1 MMTLQ
6 EVNKAAGAKRSPS
19 GQDAQQ
25 GMIVPARAED
35 LADHY
40 DLTISHPAVDQI
52 IFACFDRW
60 LARSAAARGLACA
73 LIHDGIVHEAIR
85 RLAAG
90 ELTIG
95 FHLDYFALWH
105 VPEDPY
111 ARLAQAVQ
119 DSGGRP
125 VNAPARS
132 RLFTDKAAAHL
143 ELARHGL
150 GVPESIILRPWTAD
164 RKVTTDE
171 WQRLRLDEPGA
182 FVYVKPANGYGGRG
196 VHRIPVS
203 TPDALTTAIASARNS
218 DRRETYLVQREV
230 RCVRFRCDDGV
241 TRPAY
246 WRVLHCLGDFLV
258 FWWNGHEAACGRPA
272 YREVTLNEVYRLE
285 LQPLYEA
292 AEALA
297 DLCGLEWFSTEFC
310 LSEGGEPSRFMLR
323 GADGLDRP
331 LVVIDYV
338 NDQCDVDVQSRCP
351 GAPPDAIVAHLAER
365 FAETAARR
373 SRLLTPSALRLAA

>member
-1 MMTLQ
+1 MTLQ
-6 EVNKAAGAKRSPS
+6 ELGKSAGARRSPS
-19 GQDAQQ
+19 GQAAQP
-25 GMIVPARAED
+25 GMIVPIRTED

-40 DLTISHPAVDQI
+40 DLTISHPAVDEI
-52 IFACFDRW
+52 TFASFDRW
-60 LARSAAARGLACA
+60 LARAAAARGLSCA
-73 LIHDGIVHEAIR
+73 LIHDGIVHEAVR

-90 ELTIG
+90 ELSIG

-105 VPEDPY
+105 VPEDAY

-143 ELARHGL
+143 ELARHGF

-164 RKVTTDE
+164 RRVTAGE

-182 FVYVKPANGYGGRG
+182 SVYVKPANGYGGRG
-196 VHRIPVS
+196 VHKIPVS
-203 TPDALTTAIASARNS
+203 TPDALREAIASARNS
-218 DRRETYLVQREV
+218 ERQDSYLVQREV
-230 RCVRFRCDDGV
+230 RCARFRCEDGV

-258 FWWNGHEAACGRPA
+258 FWWNGEEAASGRPA

-285 LQPLYEA
+285 LQPLYQA

-310 LSEGGEPSRFMLR
+310 LSEGDEPSRFMLR
-323 GADGLDRP
+323 GADGLNRP

-373 SRLLTPSALRLAA
+373 SRLLTSSALRLAA